1 MGASS
6 DKAAHILKQ
15 CPTCLRIYDKSSSFN
30 FCPAD
35 RGKLRSEVIIAEKY
49 VVTALLGAGGMGTV
63 WRAVDR
69 ATGGRVVALKLLEPT
84 KDVLM
89 RFEREVKA
97 VAQIDSDHVV
107 RIYDSGKLIG
117 DRYYLI
123 MECLEGETLRDRLNR
138 SPEKRLPQ
146 AEALDIWLQ
155 AAKGVAAAHHK
166 GIGHRDLK
174 PENLFLAR
182 LGPEE
187 ERQERLKI
195 LDFGVAI
202 LHNDHREGN
211 TVAVGTPGY
220 TAPEQWSG
228 APSLASDVYSLGVI
242 LFEMLTGGLPP
253 LFGGP
258 EEMLERIA
266 LRMAMSAELKALAS
280 DVLAPRPDDRPA
292 NAIAL
297 RKRIRALP
305 ETEERRKTGKAPF
318 HAQTTDAASAVI
330 FEAFEPPPL
339 ARDTVVVDSR
349 AEVPFLEDSLA
360 KEAAPDLSSSTPQP
374 ISPEADITDK
384 QAHPDLLSRNS
395 LPVHFE
401 ASAVA
406 KTPELATVVLHKK
419 ADLPPSVRQAAFGAK
434 DEHTTSLAGE
444 YLRTTALLHRVWS
457 GFTFQRFTQGAFGR
471 QSRLLGSL
479 SVLILVI
486 GIGAILSVY
495 LAQRR
500 TQVLSVP
507 PPQVLSAQPVAKK
520 ESDSDPVNSALPA
533 EESNISTTSDLSAVS
548 DAAISD
554 LQNADLQNPDLQN
567 KRPSESLPLLKS
579 PLVMKRPALVVK
591 PAPLHIC
598 FTLSKRGHPLSDVQI
613 VCANKTVNA
622 NTSEDRNYLFEID
635 KLMPGD
641 ICTFTYKDKLLH
653 TYPYEELRSYCQ
665 GRSQQ
670 CDVPLSSHS

>member
-1 MGASS
+1 M
-6 DKAAHILKQ
+6 
-15 CPTCLRIYDKSSSFN
+15 T
-30 FCPAD
+30 
-35 RGKLRSEVIIAEKY
+35 
-49 VVTALLGAGGMGTV
+49 
-63 WRAVDR
+63 
-69 ATGGRVVALKLLEPT
+69 
-84 KDVLM
+84 
-89 RFEREVKA
+89 
-97 VAQIDSDHVV
+97 
-107 RIYDSGKLIG
+107 
-117 DRYYLI
+117 
-123 MECLEGETLRDRLNR
+123 
-138 SPEKRLPQ
+138 
-146 AEALDIWLQ
+146 
-155 AAKGVAAAHHK
+155 
-166 GIGHRDLK
+166 DLK

-280 DVLAPRPDDRPA
+280 DVLAPRPADRPS

-305 ETEERRKTGKAPF
+305 ETEERRKTGKASF
-318 HAQTTDAASAVI
+318 HTQTTDAASAVI
-330 FEAFEPPPL
+330 FGASEPPPFTM

-360 KEAAPDLSSSTPQP
+360 EEAAPELSSSTPQP
-374 ISPEADITDK
+374 ISPDADITDK

-395 LPVHFE
+395 LPALLE

-406 KTPELATVVLHKK
+406 KIPELATVVLHKK
-419 ADLPPSVRQAAFGAK
+419 SDLPPSVRQASFGAK

-457 GFTFQRFTQGAFGR
+457 GFTFQRFAHGAFGR

-479 SVLILVI
+479 SALILVI
-486 GIGAILSVY
+486 GLGTILSVY

-500 TQVLSVP
+500 EQVLSGP
-507 PPQVLSAQPVAKK
+507 PPQVLLAQPVASK
-520 ESDSDPVNSALPA
+520 ESDSGPAHSALPA
-533 EESNISTTSDLSAVS
+533 ADSNISMTSDLSAVP
-548 DAAISD
+548 DAAIPD
-554 LQNADLQNPDLQN
+554 LQNADLKNADLQNPDLQN
-567 KRPSESLPLLKS
+567 KRPSESMPLLKS
-579 PLVMKRPALVVK
+579 PLVMKRPALAVK

-613 VCANKTVNA
+613 VCANKAVNA

-670 CDVPLSSHS
+670 CDVPLSSHP